1 MVDQPDQS
9 TTNPINYASGQHFL
23 AEIKYPNIPDII
35 SIDKIFNV
43 LQKIKTTSKPL
54 FYKWQTIYRPQ
65 RKKKKR
71 RERKRNLNVIILKL
85 LFLDGEIFL
94 EQKYPLTRDPVT
106 GEQFPIVEDGYQW
119 STIPKP
125 DVKEYQG
132 QVQMKFQESLFLIP
146 FFA

>member
-9 TTNPINYASGQHFL
+9 NPINYASGQHFL

-54 FYKWQTIYRPQ
+54 FYKWQPIYRPQ
-65 RKKKKR
+65 RKR
-71 RERKRNLNVIILKL
+71 ILVSFNHL
-85 LFLDGEIFL
+85 LIVFLDGEIFL
-94 EQKYPLTRDPVT
+94 EQKYPLTRDPTT
-106 GEQFPIVEDGYQW
+106 GEQFPIVDDGYLW

-125 DVKEYQG
+125 EIREYQG
-132 QVQMKFQESLFLIP
+132 QVRMNYKI
-146 FFA
+146 